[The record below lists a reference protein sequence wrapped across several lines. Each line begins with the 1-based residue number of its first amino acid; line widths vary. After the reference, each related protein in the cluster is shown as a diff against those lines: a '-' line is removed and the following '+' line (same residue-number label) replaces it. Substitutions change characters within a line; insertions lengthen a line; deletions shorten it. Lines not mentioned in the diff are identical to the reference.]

1 MLSVLL
7 HEYGHALGLEHSVD
21 GHDFMGTTLT
31 PGMRRLPSAEE
42 LALMAQLV
50 AEAKQ
55 NLTGLDSNVTVS
67 NANNPT
73 PSIPTLPLGAGF
85 GISFLGLMRRNYGS
99 ANSLFGEALSA
110 SALAQYDIAA
120 NPTLTNGK
128 LTNSTGW
135 DSTGKVEFNN
145 GEAVLSEVSTRQTRF
160 NQVFMV
166 SAQDRYLS
174 FTLSGIALD
183 DAANGPDDAF
193 EAGLLNANTGASLT
207 QPIGMTGTDALLNLQ
222 ANGAELA
229 AQGVTHVI
237 NADGSRTYVVDL
249 SGIAAG
255 TAVNLSFDLIGFGKD
270 AANTQSHVTVRD
282 VRLLSLPETQDDVA
296 TGSEDSV
303 IQIVALAN
311 DNNATQAGFN
321 PVVFAAPAHGQ
332 VTLNADGSFSY
343 TPEANFF
350 GVDSF
355 TYKVSDGVVES
366 NVSTVNLT
374 VTSVNDAPEISP
386 LTATLLEEGSLI
398 LDLQT
403 LASDVDGDALNLSVT
418 HPQSGNLLKNAD
430 GSYSYS
436 PTANFNG
443 TDEFTLIASD
453 GTLSASSTI
462 RLTITAMNDIA
473 VAVNDTAVTD
483 QDKAVNIPVLVNDSD
498 IDNLDGGNAGLLA
511 RIIANPAHGTVQTN
525 ADGSL
530 TYTPIAGF
538 YGTDSFTYVANDGI
552 ADSNLA
558 SVTITV
564 NPTNRPPVANNDS
577 ATLNEDG
584 SIVLGILSNDTDM
597 DGDALTII
605 IVSQPTHGQLSLN
618 INNTVTYTPLADYF
632 GTDSFAYRLSD
643 GQAVSGVATVN
654 LVVESVND
662 APITSVAS
670 VSGVEDTPYVFT
682 WADFRVSD
690 IDSSLSIRVTTLPAD
705 GRLEVYNGNAWVTG
719 TVNQTVTQSDIAA
732 GKLRFVPI
740 ANASG
745 IDAYA
750 TAGNGNLKKNY
761 AQFTFVATDGALASA
776 ETTMTVDIAPVADAP
791 IITLFGISSR
801 SEIFRTGWETTR
813 NVDKFSTLVQQST
826 LEGWTL
832 ITSPDSFGTGKNGF
846 EIWTSN
852 DAMADTHNTL
862 RKVSAAAGNGA
873 NWIELNNS
881 DTTLAQTLGIQR
893 TVNTCAGA
901 TYTLSFD
908 YAGRNGY
915 STDYTRIG
923 IYVDGVKLAT
933 YANTS
938 PATRLNWQD
947 LQYTFTG
954 TGGAQT
960 IKFVTEATRF
970 DAGGRGA
977 LIDDI
982 ALVEQLPA
990 NADVPLKISTTLLD
1004 SDTSEALS
1012 LKLQGLPAGTVIAD
1026 GTRSF
1031 TATTGNTTG
1040 DITGWILGKL
1050 TIRIPTTQLSA
1061 FTLTLL
1067 ATATE
1072 SANLSASSTNATL
1085 TINPRTL
1092 FLRPIVFD
1100 FNGDGLV
1107 DKREDK
1113 YIYLPKPGF
1122 KGEDSFGYKIS
1133 DEKHSVKASVHL
1145 VAGEEVD
1152 NRGQVC
1158 ERAVNSLQDR
1168 TATLT
1173 LQSGYSDNNT
1183 RKTKDEIIYLIV
1195 KQDKNTPLSDDFKLN
1210 WQGRA
1215 VDRKRP
1221 NNEWMVEYLDGK
1233 DAKQKSLVE
1242 ITGLKISL

>member
-1 MLSVLL
+1 
-7 HEYGHALGLEHSVD
+7 
-21 GHDFMGTTLT
+21 
-31 PGMRRLPSAEE
+31 MRRLPSTDE
-42 LALMAQLV
+42 LTLMAQLV
-50 AEAKQ
+50 AEARQ
-55 NLTGLDSNVTVS
+55 NLTGLDSNVTVGS
-67 NANNPT
+67 ATNPT

-85 GISFLGLMRRNYGS
+85 GISFLGLMRRNNGS
-99 ANSLFGEALSA
+99 TNSLSGEALSA
-110 SALAQYDIAA
+110 STPAQYDIAA
-120 NPTLTNGK
+120 NPTLTNGN
-128 LTNSTGW
+128 LNNSAGW
-135 DSTGKVEFNN
+135 DTTGKADVNN
-145 GEAVLSEVSTRQTRF
+145 GEAILGEVSTRQTRL

-193 EAGLLNANTGASLT
+193 EVGLLNANTGASLT
-207 QPIGMTGTDALLNLQ
+207 QPIAKTRTDALLNLQ
-222 ANGAELA
+222 ANGTELE
-229 AQGVTHVI
+229 AQGVTHVV

-270 AANTQSHVTVRD
+270 EATMKSHVTVRD
-282 VRLLSLPETQDDVA
+282 VRLLGMPVTQDDVA

-311 DNNATQAGFN
+311 DTNASQAGLN
-321 PVVFAAPAHGQ
+321 PFVVAVPTHGQ
-332 VTLNADGSFSY
+332 VTANIDGSFSY

-355 TYKVSDGVVES
+355 TYRVSDGVVES
-366 NVSTVNLT
+366 NVST
-374 VTSVNDAPEISP
+374 
-386 LTATLLEEGSLI
+386 
-398 LDLQT
+398 
-403 LASDVDGDALNLSVT
+403 
-418 HPQSGNLLKNAD
+418 
-430 GSYSYS
+430 
-436 PTANFNG
+436 
-443 TDEFTLIASD
+443 
-453 GTLSASSTI
+453 I
-462 RLTITAMNDIA
+462 RLTITAVNDIA

-498 IDNLDGGNAGLLA
+498 IDNPNSGNAGLLA
-511 RIIANPAHGTVQTN
+511 RIIANPAHGTVLAN

-538 YGTDSFTYVANDGI
+538 FGIDSFTYVANDGVG
-552 ADSNLA
+552 DSNLA

-605 IVSQPTHGQLSLN
+605 IVSQPTHGQLALN
-618 INNTVTYTPLADYF
+618 KNNTVTYTPLADYF
-632 GTDSFAYRLSD
+632 GTDSFSYRLSD

-662 APITSVAS
+662 API
-670 VSGVEDTPYVFT
+670 
-682 WADFRVSD
+682 
-690 IDSSLSIRVTTLPAD
+690 
-705 GRLEVYNGNAWVTG
+705 
-719 TVNQTVTQSDIAA
+719 
-732 GKLRFVPI
+732 
-740 ANASG
+740 
-745 IDAYA
+745 
-750 TAGNGNLKKNY
+750 
-761 AQFTFVATDGALASA
+761 
-776 ETTMTVDIAPVADAP
+776 
-791 IITLFGISSR
+791 ITLFGISSR
-801 SEIFRTGWETTR
+801 SEIFRTGWETAR
-813 NVDKFSTLVQQST
+813 NENKFSTLVQQST

-832 ITSPDSFGTGKNGF
+832 ITSPDNFGAGKNGF

-852 DAMADTHNTL
+852 DAMADTRNTL
-862 RKVSAAAGNGA
+862 SKVSAAAGNGA

-881 DTTLAQTLGIQR
+881 GTTLAQTLGIQR
-893 TVNTCAGA
+893 SVNTRLGA
-901 TYTLSFD
+901 IYTLSFD

-938 PATRLNWQD
+938 PATRLNWKA

-954 TGGAQT
+954 TGGVQT

-970 DAGGRGA
+970 DVGGRGA

-1004 SDTSEALS
+1004 SDASEALS
-1012 LKLQGLPAGTVIAD
+1012 LKLQGLPVGTVIAD

-1040 DITGWILGKL
+1040 DITGWILAKL
-1050 TIRIPTTQLSA
+1050 TIRIPTTQKST

-1067 ATATE
+1067 VTATE
-1072 SANLSASSTNATL
+1072 SANLNAVSTSATL

-1092 FLRPIVFD
+1092 FVCPMVFD
-1100 FNGDGLV
+1100 SDGDGLD
-1107 DKREDK
+1107 DKREHK
-1113 YIYLPKPGF
+1113 HTYLPKPGF
-1122 KGEDSFGYKIS
+1122 KGEDSFGFKIS

-1145 VAGEEVD
+1145 VVGEEVD

-1173 LQSGYSDNNT
+1173 LQSAYSDNKN
-1183 RKTKDEIIYLIV
+1183 RKIRDEIAYLIV
-1195 KQDKNTPLSDDFKLN
+1195 NHNKNAPPADDYFKLN

-1221 NNEWMVEYLDGK
+1221 NNEWMFQYLDEK
-1233 DAKQKSLVE
+1233 DVRQKSLAE
-1242 ITGLKISL
+1242 ITGLKIGL